1 MHTSSSTFDA
11 TPASCREL
19 VSRIEKRNP
28 AALEELY
35 GMVKNFTYF
44 LMRQLGPDDL
54 LDSVHDVYITVAEAI
69 TAGKLRDPERLRAF
83 LTTVTRFYT
92 YSQIERRVQGRN
104 RFTGLDGMA
113 VDVPDGTNLEKG
125 LYHRQRA
132 TLVREI
138 LNGMP
143 TVDREILRRF
153 YLEEQ
158 SKEQIC
164 EEMNLTPTQFRNM
177 KSQAKLALT
186 EIGVRHLNKGGLR
199 PVRDLFRPAFGDAN
213 AAAQAA

>member
-1 MHTSSSTFDA
+1 
-11 TPASCREL
+11 
-19 VSRIEKRNP
+19 
-28 AALEELY
+28 
-35 GMVKNFTYF
+35 
-44 LMRQLGPDDL
+44 
-54 LDSVHDVYITVAEAI
+54 VHDVYITVAEAI

-113 VDVPDGTNLEKG
+113 VDIPDSTNLEKG

-132 TLVREI
+132 TFVREI

-143 TVDREILRRF
+143 GVDHEILRRF
-153 YLEEQ
+153 YLQEQ

-186 EIGVRHLNKGGLR
+186 EIGVRHLNQGGLR
-199 PVRDLFRPAFGDAN
+199 PIRDLFRPAFGDVD
-213 AAAQAA
+213 AATQAA